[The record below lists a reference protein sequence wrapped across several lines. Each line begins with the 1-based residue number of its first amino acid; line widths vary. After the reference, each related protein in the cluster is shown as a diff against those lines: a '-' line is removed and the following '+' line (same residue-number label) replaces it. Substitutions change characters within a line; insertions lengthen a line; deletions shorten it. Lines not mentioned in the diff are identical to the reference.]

1 MTFQRW
7 SASSVSQ
14 FIADRSS
21 HYTHGDKACR
31 KICQC
36 NKSNDSNR
44 GTIVY
49 GISSQVEQMGID
61 ISCNGLILQIERI
74 RKLRSDKHNSKWD
87 CRSYE
92 LKNSLNPL
100 LQLSTLVIWPRHWE
114 KYETS
119 ELARS
124 IFSST
129 LLFSVFWECRAL
141 SASVIVLPN
150 FQGRLE

>member
-92 LKNSLNPL
+92 LKNSSNPL
-100 LQLSTLVIWPRHWE
+100 LQSLHSSYGLDIGKNTRRASWQDQSSPPLS
-114 KYETS
+114 
-119 ELARS
+119 
-124 IFSST
+124 SS
-129 LLFSVFWECRAL
+129 LFSG
-141 SASVIVLPN
+141 SVELYRPP
-150 FQGRLE
+150 